1 MPPLVP
7 LLTPL
12 LFAGLLDAGPER
24 LPLPS
29 PQPSPQPMVLQLPLH
44 SPEKGPVDL
53 RLRPDGSLYPVR
65 AGLEVPLRIMGG
77 LREPQT
83 DPGRTLIH
91 FTLEA
96 PIYDARHRALLLPV
110 GTHLVGLVHLLR
122 GEYRFV
128 AFQSL
133 TLPDGRSLA
142 APEEGF
148 RLGPGTRLTILDGG
162 RATITVARP
171 LRMEAFGTP

>member
-1 MPPLVP
+1 MP
-7 LLTPL
+7 LLLSL
-12 LFAGLLDAGPER
+12 LISGLLEAGPER
-24 LPLPS
+24 VPTPP
-29 PQPSPQPMVLQLPLH
+29 PQPVLMALPMDP
-44 SPEKGPVDL
+44 PARGPVDL
-53 RLRPDGSLYPVR
+53 RLRMDGSVYPVSV
-65 AGLEVPLRIMGG
+65 GLEVPLRIEGS
-77 LREPQT
+77 LVAPPT

-91 FTLEA
+91 LSLAA
-96 PIYDARHRALLLPV
+96 PVYDSRHRALLLPA

-133 TLPDGRSLA
+133 TLPDGHTLS

-162 RATITVARP
+162 RATLTVARP

>member
-1 MPPLVP
+1 MPPWIP

-12 LFAGLLDAGPER
+12 LLTGLFEAEPER
-24 LPLPS
+24 LPTSPLP
-29 PQPSPQPMVLQLPLH
+29 PMVLQLPRR
-44 SPEKGPVDL
+44 SPEKGALDL
-53 RLRPDGSLYPVR
+53 RLRTDRSLYPVPT
-65 AGLEVPLRIMGG
+65 GLEVPLRILGG

-96 PIYDARHRALLLPV
+96 PVYDSRQRALLLPV
-110 GTHLVGLVHLLR
+110 GTRLVGLVHLLR

-128 AFQSL
+128 GFQSL

-142 APEEGF
+142 APEDGF

-162 RATITVARP
+162 LATITVARP

>member
-1 MPPLVP
+1 MPLLAP

-12 LFAGLLDAGPER
+12 LLAGLLDAGPER
-24 LPLPS
+24 LPSAPL
-29 PQPSPQPMVLQLPLH
+29 QPMVLQLPFQP
-44 SPEKGPVDL
+44 PEKGPVDL
-53 RLRPDGSLYPVR
+53 RLRGDGSLYPVP
-65 AGLEVPLRIMGG
+65 AGLEVPLRIVGG
-77 LREPQT
+77 LLEPQT

-96 PIYDARHRALLLPV
+96 PIYDTRHRTLLLPA

-133 TLPDGRSLA
+133 TLPEGHSLA

-148 RLGPGTRLTILDGG
+148 RLGPGTRLTVLDGG
-162 RATITVARP
+162 RATLIVARP
-171 LRMEAFGTP
+171 LRMEAFGAP